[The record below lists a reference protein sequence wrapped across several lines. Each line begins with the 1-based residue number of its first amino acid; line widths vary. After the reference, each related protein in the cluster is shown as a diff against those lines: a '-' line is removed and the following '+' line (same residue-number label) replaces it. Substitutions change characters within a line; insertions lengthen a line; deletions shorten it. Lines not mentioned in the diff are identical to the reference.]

1 MDLGASMLAE
11 VSNGQQG
18 GQNIDLDQP
27 EERRSQVEPC
37 TLENLRV
44 LVFVLVFTSGN
55 PAHSGRLRPRVLPE
69 SNYRDE
75 SEKRALDWRVL
86 LPLIG
91 SCT

>member
-1 MDLGASMLAE
+1 MLAE

-18 GQNIDLDQP
+18 GQKIDLDQP

-37 TLENLRV
+37 ALKNLRV
-44 LVFVLVFTSGN
+44 LVVVLDFTSGN
-55 PAHSGRLRPRVLPE
+55 PAHSGRLRPLVLPGL
-69 SNYRDE
+69 SCCDGTR
-75 SEKRALDWRVL
+75 KRALDWRVL